1 MRNSIIILL
10 SIFLLSCSTG
20 NLQKDSKPFI
30 SIDIKD
36 FAKLSND
43 TIGIDDFMISPIG
56 SNAIWTFNTNGPSFE
71 LKLTDSSWTNL
82 DNKFGK
88 YSYGLKKDN
97 IVRDTIDKE
106 LIWIC
111 NFRSGLIAYNTVNES
126 YIEFKSVKHVSG
138 ICFLENNI
146 VIGTLEGLYVLDR
159 NYKAAVKSH
168 SIAGVNV
175 NNIKKISSNLLLI
188 NDMYEFD
195 IDKDSIV
202 KTREKDSNIYASKN
216 IKDVEITTY
225 QNNNL
230 RIKKGDLEKN
240 MHYPNYLIDNVIVD
254 DEIAWIPLQNSEK
267 AILKYNLINDSIE
280 SIPIGYGLRDYK
292 LLNTDDLIWLY
303 YDNEILW
310 FNKIDYSTNQFTIE
324 ERIYNAIV
332 DSKYLYI
339 NTWHGIEIYEKA
351 FLFKKSIDISGF
363 VNEEKR
369 LNDLIDSLGIYKT
382 FDFSGSYNS
391 YKILHTKFSNS
402 QSKRIQF
409 HLNDIKESLKWRLP
423 KNFEEIKS
431 LEKYILDSINDT
443 EIIALFYL
451 QAIRVANHNGKLKE
465 SLGFDSILNHS
476 YPDFITDY
484 HSSQMREVAKSY
496 KSITSINSSSL
507 PPDEK
512 LWLSGKAYYD
522 LFLHIGP
529 ETEVSSI
536 DMTFPFLFLESLL
549 KKYPKSNYADDAEFL
564 ILSHIEGGS
573 HEGGD
578 NSYNLTAI
586 EKYKSIIKK
595 YPDTEFT
602 PEIYHKISELYYSCD
617 SAYVDNLKYYKIAM
631 KYADKIIA
639 NYPSYKKVKAVVG
652 LKEEIERSISE
663 ILLD

>member
-146 VIGTLEGLYVLDR
+146 VIGTLEGLYLLDR

-168 SIAGVNV
+168 SFEGVNV
-175 NNIKKISSNLLLI
+175 NNIKKISSSLLLI

-202 KTREKDSNIYASKN
+202 KTREKNSNIYASKN

-230 RIKKGDLEKN
+230 RIKKGDLEKK

-292 LLNTDDLIWLY
+292 LLNTNDLIWLY

-310 FNKIDYSTNQFTIE
+310 FNKIDYSTHQFTIE

-351 FLFKKSIDISGF
+351 YLFKKSIDISGF

-382 FDFSGSYNS
+382 FDFISSYNS

-431 LEKYILDSINDT
+431 LEKYVLDSINDT

-484 HSSQMREVAKSY
+484 HNNQMREVAKSY

-522 LFLHIGP
+522 LFLHVGS

-536 DMTFPFLFLESLL
+536 DMTFPFLFFESLL
-549 KKYPKSNYADDAEFL
+549 KKYPKSKYADDAEFL

-578 NSYNLTAI
+578 NSFNLTAI

-631 KYADKIIA
+631 KYADKIIV
-639 NYPSYKKVKAVVG
+639 NYPSYKKVKVVVG